1 MSMHLVGPYMTTT
14 VYSRKKS
21 KVKKKTA
28 KQIQSELKHEKYLRK
43 MGAHPDQRSIVKSV
57 KCYGS
62 TSDSKPEGRGS
73 TPRTDAKFPAYDP
86 SMAKPE
92 PKVYSGARTLLGIA
106 TLHKSNMVPVF
117 DKESAIEIATMRRG

>member
-1 MSMHLVGPYMTTT
+1 MTMHLVGPYLTTT
-14 VYSRKKS
+14 RYNQKKSNRKKS
-21 KVKKKTA
+21 A
-28 KQIQSELKHEKYLRK
+28 RQIKSEAEHNKFLRK
-43 MGAHPDQRSIVKSV
+43 MGIDPDATRSV

-73 TPRTDAKFPAYDP
+73 TPRTNAKFPAYDP

-117 DKESAIEIATMRRG
+117 DKESAIEIAKMRRG

>member
-1 MSMHLVGPYMTTT
+1 M
-14 VYSRKKS
+14 
-21 KVKKKTA
+21 
-28 KQIQSELKHEKYLRK
+28 ELHTFVTE
-43 MGAHPDQRSIVKSV
+43 SV

-86 SMAKPE
+86 SMARPE

-117 DKESAIEIATMRRG
+117 DKESASEIATMRRG

>member
-1 MSMHLVGPYMTTT
+1 MTMHLVGPYLTTT
-14 VYSRKKS
+14 RYNQKKSNRKKS
-21 KVKKKTA
+21 A
-28 KQIQSELKHEKYLRK
+28 RQIKAEAEHNKFLRK
-43 MGAHPDQRSIVKSV
+43 MGIDPDATRSV

-86 SMAKPE
+86 SMARPE